1 MLLPSIV
8 EYFTTDEPWPFFLT
22 FRIQSVFGFFSLAVN
37 FIVAV
42 YAFGADDCYIPH
54 ASLWRSQLVVD
65 IMATAGFI
73 LDADSAFKFQ
83 EIKLLDPTSSSDA
96 SSTMV
101 PTTNAL
107 PPTAFLQKQA
117 NPFKTALLP
126 YSLDE
131 LVHNFTVFACTE
143 QRPYLFVT
151 LIARQW
157 AALLVLFMG
166 LERLLFVRYPLW
178 IRSIR
183 ISVGPNNVFAVF
195 FALFSAG
202 IAYTNAIYVAAFEQ
216 THFSCEASWAF
227 GEDYGWFFYGI
238 VIVPQLLGC
247 GFCIIAYYM
256 IHHEQALRR
265 FGGNRQKLAGEKR
278 KIRKIKWLLIT
289 CFAFVAVPQ
298 SLLFAFHVFAPKQLF
313 LIKML
318 ISQLF
323 LAKCFGNILMYN
335 RAVVST
341 RFGLF
346 DMLKQKWDRRR
357 KGRINPTELKYNRC
371 LLRGFPV
378 QFRDLYNRF

>member
-1 MLLPSIV
+1 MTQMLLPSIV
-8 EYFTTDEPWPFFLT
+8 EYFNTDEPWPFFLT

-42 YAFGADDCYIPH
+42 YAFGVPNCYNPH
-54 ASLWRSQLVVD
+54 TSLWQSLLVVD
-65 IMATAGFI
+65 IMATVGFI

-83 EIKLLDPTSSSDA
+83 ESKPLDPTLSDDA

-101 PTTNAL
+101 PTNAL
-107 PPTAFLQKQA
+107 PPTAFVQA
-117 NPFKTALLP
+117 QPNAFKMALP
-126 YSLDE
+126 YSVDD

-143 QRPYLFVT
+143 QRPYLFIT

-178 IRSIR
+178 LRSIQ
-183 ISVGPNNVFAVF
+183 ISVGPNNLFAVF
-195 FALFSAG
+195 FALFSTG

-238 VIVPQLLGC
+238 VILPQLLGC

-265 FGGNRQKLAGEKR
+265 FGGNRQKLGREKR
-278 KIRKIKWLLIT
+278 NISKVKWLLIT

-298 SLLFAFHVFAPKQLF
+298 LLLFAFHVFAPKQLV

-335 RAVVST
+335 RAIAMT

-346 DMLKQKWDRRR
+346 AMLKQKWHRRR
-357 KGRINPTELKYNRC
+357 KGA
-371 LLRGFPV
+371 RGSTQ
-378 QFRDLYNRF
+378 QFTANSVSHFIAQQQQQANS